1 MLGIVKNV
9 ILKCG
14 FSQRKAF
21 AIGNQRP
28 FVEVMAEQPDI
39 VESLSWDASIDTLL
53 AGWCDNAKCFEWMHS
68 EASSLYEKRSKVFM
82 ITSNCITA
90 FAGISNVIAGGNT
103 LGSFQ
108 ISWFFGGLSI
118 LVSTFNIIQDKLGYA
133 QRAVL
138 HAKAASSWA
147 MIRSKIEEAVTVP
160 YSARKDCKTFMKYI
174 KADMNTVMME
184 GNSIIPAHIKKAC
197 YERFN
202 AVERFDIPDICGQ
215 LEHTKI
221 YIDLKEPLI

>member
-1 MLGIVKNV
+1 ML
-9 ILKCG
+9 
-14 FSQRKAF
+14 
-21 AIGNQRP
+21 
-28 FVEVMAEQPDI
+28 
-39 VESLSWDASIDTLL
+39 ESLKWDANIDTLL

-68 EASSLYEKRSKVFM
+68 EASSLYDKRSKVLM

-90 FAGISNVIAGGNT
+90 LAGISNVIAGGTTIN
-103 LGSFQ
+103 GFQ

-138 HAKAASSWA
+138 HDKVASSWS
-147 MIRSKIEEAVTVP
+147 MIRSKIEEIVTVP

-174 KADMNTVMME
+174 KADMNTIMME
-184 GNSIIPAHIKKAC
+184 GNSIIPAHIKMAC
-197 YERFN
+197 YERFK
-202 AVERFDIPDICGQ
+202 AVEKFDIPDICGQ
-215 LEHTKI
+215 LEHTQI